1 MDCIP
6 CVIELAEEFV
16 DDEVD
21 VDMGRF
27 PQLTSVS
34 CEKMYYPPSVPTI

>member
-1 MDCIP
+1 M
-6 CVIELAEEFV
+6 ELAEEFV

-21 VDMGRF
+21 VDMSRF

-34 CEKMYYPPSVPTI
+34 REKMYYPSLAPTI